1 MIRSLIAVEGLKVRQ
16 RQLTWLLLAIL
27 VLVIVVVYVLLWA
40 VTESLAER
48 QAMIAGGDAQEL
60 QRALFLDQSVPFGL
74 QLTQVL
80 GTFLVTLLAAASIGS
95 EYDWG
100 TLRPIL
106 TVVPSR
112 AQFLASKLVAI
123 AGFLVA
129 GTLLGMITALV
140 ASFVIS
146 ASNGAADYGF
156 VDAAYIGDSVA
167 SYGRTLLA
175 IAPYVAMAVFFSVVG
190 RSTMAGIGFTLGI
203 LFLETIITSLLR
215 LSSDVGEKFANVF
228 PGANVD
234 TLIRA
239 NNLEAALRYEQEQ
252 LGGQFYSLPTEWAAL
267 VLVGYVVAFLGA
279 SFVLF
284 NRRDVT

>member
-1 MIRSLIAVEGLKVRQ
+1 MIAKLIAVEALKVRH
-16 RQLTWLLLAIL
+16 RQLTWILLGIL
-27 VLVIVVVYVLLWA
+27 VLLIVVVYVLLWA

-48 QAMIAGGDAQEL
+48 QVTIAGGNAQDL
-60 QRALFLDQSVPFGL
+60 QEALFLDQSVPFGL

-100 TLRPIL
+100 TLRPFL

-112 AQFLASKLVAI
+112 AQFLTSKLVAI
-123 AGFLVA
+123 GGFLVA
-129 GTLLGMITALV
+129 GTLLGMATALL

-146 ASNGAADYGF
+146 AANGSADYSF
-156 VDAAYIGDSVA
+156 VDAAYIGESVA

-175 IAPYVAMAVFFSVVG
+175 IAPYVAMAVFFSIVG

-215 LSSDVGEKFANVF
+215 LSSDVGERLANAF

-234 TLIRA
+234 TMMRA
-239 NNLEAALRYEQEQ
+239 NDLEAALRYEQEQ
-252 LGGQFYSLPTEWAAL
+252 LGGQFYSLPTGWAAL
-267 VLVGYVVAFLGA
+267 VLGVYVMAFLAA
-279 SFVLF
+279 SFILF